1 MLTKSKILS
10 NTGFDVSNSK
20 VLASKTCQMPVGNI
34 VNTNIHIRPIERSD
48 VKMSNHGCPAMKSM
62 TGTLPQTREVK
73 PEDIYNV
80 VGSENDMEG
89 ITVIYPNT
97 EDQPKEDVIQT
108 PEKIEA
114 VEGCLKSA
122 EGRLS
127 AAKSKYDEATF
138 LKKIIRIYLSNLG
151 RFDGKLI
158 LKNEDLIDIIQYLT
172 SADSVVIKVDFDIN
186 CCGASKGLNYID
198 KILITKDGKSVDM
211 KYIYNEEYNTL
222 LGYGINL
229 EFSRD

>member
-48 VKMSNHGCPAMKSM
+48 VKMS
-62 TGTLPQTREVK
+62 GTLPQTREVK

-80 VGSENDMEG
+80 VGDEAEG

-97 EDQPKEDVIQT
+97 EDQPKEEAIQT

>member
-1 MLTKSKILS
+1 
-10 NTGFDVSNSK
+10 
-20 VLASKTCQMPVGNI
+20 MPVGNI

-48 VKMSNHGCPAMKSM
+48 VKMS
-62 TGTLPQTREVK
+62 GTLPQTREVK

-97 EDQPKEDVIQT
+97 EDQPKEEVIQT

-114 VEGCLKSA
+114 TEGCL
-122 EGRLS
+122 
-127 AAKSKYDEATF
+127 KSKYDEATF

>member
-48 VKMSNHGCPAMKSM
+48 VKM

-80 VGSENDMEG
+80 VGDEAEG

-97 EDQPKEDVIQT
+97 EDQPKEEAIQT
-108 PEKIEA
+108 PDAEQKKA
-114 VEGCLKSA
+114 AEGCLK
-122 EGRLS
+122 
-127 AAKSKYDEATF
+127 AKTYDEVVF

>member
-48 VKMSNHGCPAMKSM
+48 VKMSNHGCP
-62 TGTLPQTREVK
+62 QTREVK

-80 VGSENDMEG
+80 VGDEAEG

-97 EDQPKEDVIQT
+97 EDQPKEEVIQT

>member
-48 VKMSNHGCPAMKSM
+48 VKMS
-62 TGTLPQTREVK
+62 GTLPQTREVK

-80 VGSENDMEG
+80 VGSESVRRSLERSENDMEG

-114 VEGCLKSA
+114 T

>member
-34 VNTNIHIRPIERSD
+34 VNTNIHIRPVERSD

-62 TGTLPQTREVK
+62 SGTLPQTREVK

-80 VGSENDMEG
+80 VGNEAENDMEG

-97 EDQPKEDVIQT
+97 EDQPKEEAIQT

-114 VEGCLKSA
+114 VEGCLK
-122 EGRLS
+122 
-127 AAKSKYDEATF
+127 AKTYDEVVF

>member
-1 MLTKSKILS
+1 
-10 NTGFDVSNSK
+10 
-20 VLASKTCQMPVGNI
+20 MPVGNI

-48 VKMSNHGCPAMKSM
+48 VKMSNHGCP
-62 TGTLPQTREVK
+62 QTREVK

-80 VGSENDMEG
+80 VGDEAEG

-97 EDQPKEDVIQT
+97 EDQPKEEVIQT
-108 PEKIEA
+108 PD
-114 VEGCLKSA
+114 A
-122 EGRLS
+122 EQKK
-127 AAKSKYDEATF
+127 AAEVKAKTYDEVVF

>member
-48 VKMSNHGCPAMKSM
+48 VKMS
-62 TGTLPQTREVK
+62 GTLPQTREVK

-80 VGSENDMEG
+80 VGSESVRRSLERSENDMEG

-114 VEGCLKSA
+114 
-122 EGRLS
+122 
-127 AAKSKYDEATF
+127 KYDEATF

>member
-48 VKMSNHGCPAMKSM
+48 VKMSNHGCP
-62 TGTLPQTREVK
+62 QTREVK

-80 VGSENDMEG
+80 VGSESVRRSLERSENDMEG

>member
-1 MLTKSKILS
+1 
-10 NTGFDVSNSK
+10 
-20 VLASKTCQMPVGNI
+20 MPVGNI

-48 VKMSNHGCPAMKSM
+48 VKMSNHGCP
-62 TGTLPQTREVK
+62 QTREVK

-80 VGSENDMEG
+80 VGDEAEG

-108 PEKIEA
+108 PDAEQKKA
-114 VEGCLKSA
+114 GEGCLK
-122 EGRLS
+122 
-127 AAKSKYDEATF
+127 AKTYDEVVF

>member
-1 MLTKSKILS
+1 
-10 NTGFDVSNSK
+10 
-20 VLASKTCQMPVGNI
+20 MPVGNI

-114 VEGCLKSA
+114 V

>member
-1 MLTKSKILS
+1 
-10 NTGFDVSNSK
+10 
-20 VLASKTCQMPVGNI
+20 MPVGNI

-48 VKMSNHGCPAMKSM
+48 VKMSNHGCP
-62 TGTLPQTREVK
+62 QTREVK

-80 VGSENDMEG
+80 VGNEAEEV
-89 ITVIYPNT
+89 TVIYPNT
-97 EDQPKEDVIQT
+97 EDQPKEEAIQT

-114 VEGCLKSA
+114 A
-122 EGRLS
+122 EGRLK
-127 AAKSKYDEATF
+127 AKTYDEVVF